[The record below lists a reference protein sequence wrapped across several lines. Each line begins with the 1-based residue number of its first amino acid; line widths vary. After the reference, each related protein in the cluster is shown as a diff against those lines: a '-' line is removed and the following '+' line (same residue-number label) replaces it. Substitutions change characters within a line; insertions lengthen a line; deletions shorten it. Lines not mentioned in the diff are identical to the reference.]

1 MYCYQARVSQKR
13 GGRGGG
19 REEEKKKKYFVKFFV
34 GGLVFWGE
42 RERER
47 EERGEKKIEFE
58 DPGRESTLKF

>member
-13 GGRGGG
+13 GGEGG
-19 REEEKKKKYFVKFFV
+19 KKKKYFVKFFV

-47 EERGEKKIEFE
+47 EGGEGEGEKKIEFE